1 VADLVRLAWRALVA
15 HRLRSALS
23 LVGIAIGVCSVI
35 VLTSVGEGA
44 RQYVVGQ
51 FSQFGTNLIAIHPG
65 KVETGGVPG
74 AFGGTT
80 HHLTIDDALAL
91 VRIPGVVA
99 VVPVAFGQ
107 ARVEYRGRG
116 RSVMTYGVTPEVE
129 RVWQFRVRQGAFWRG
144 GDPRRGGAE
153 AVLGPKVVRELFG
166 EANPLGELVRVG
178 GTRFRVVGVMEA
190 KGMLLGFDLDDSVY
204 VPVATAMT
212 MFNLEDLGEI
222 DLSYAEGASAED
234 VMARVKDALRGRHDG
249 EEDVTVT
256 SQDAMLE
263 MSGNIMRVVTLAV
276 GAIAGISL
284 VVGAI
289 GILTMMWI
297 AVGERRGE
305 IGLVRAFGA
314 SRAQVRSLFLWE
326 AAAIATAGGVAGIAA
341 GLGVCE
347 LLRLVIP
354 ELPVA
359 TPLRFVVAA
368 LGVSMATGLLS
379 GVLPARRAAAL
390 DPIEALRAE

>member
-1 VADLVRLAWRALVA
+1 VRDLVDFAWRALVA
-15 HRLRSALS
+15 HRLRSVLS
-23 LVGIAIGVCSVI
+23 FLGIAIGVGSVV

-51 FSQFGTNLIAIHPG
+51 FSQFGTNLIAISPG
-65 KVETGGVPG
+65 KVETGGIPG

-80 HHLTIDDALAL
+80 HHLTIEDAIELARL
-91 VRIPGVVA
+91 PGVDGM
-99 VVPVAFGQ
+99 VPVVFGM
-107 ARVEYRGRG
+107 ARVEYGGRG
-116 RSVMTYGVTPEVE
+116 RNVTTYGVTPDIED
-129 RVWQFRVRQGAFWRG
+129 VWSFRVRQGAFWRG
-144 GDPRRGGAE
+144 ADPRRGGAE

-166 EANPLGELVRVG
+166 EENPLGRLVRVS
-178 GTRFRVVGVMEA
+178 GTRFRVVGVMES

-204 VPVATAMT
+204 VPVATAMQ
-212 MFNLEDLGEI
+212 MFNLLDLGEI
-222 DLSYAEGASAED
+222 DLSYAQGLDEEITERAKRLLRLRHEG
-234 VMARVKDALRGRHDG
+234 K
-249 EEDVTVT
+249 EDVTVT

-263 MSGNIMRVVTLAV
+263 MTGNIMRTVTLAV

-305 IGLVRAFGA
+305 IGLVRAIGA
-314 SRAQVRSLFLWE
+314 SRRQVRLLFLWE
-326 AAAIATAGGVAGIAA
+326 AAALATAGGIAGVVG
-341 GLGVCE
+341 GLAVCG
-347 LLRLVIP
+347 LLTLFVP
-354 ELPVA
+354 GLPVA
-359 TPLRFVVAA
+359 TPLRFVAAA
-368 LGVSMATGLLS
+368 LGVSLATGLAS